1 MPSVASYTAAEMPYD
16 AALRYLREMIV
27 LTHRTED
34 AREGLEAFFEKRRP
48 VWKGL

>member
-1 MPSVASYTAAEMPYD
+1 
-16 AALRYLREMIV
+16 MIV